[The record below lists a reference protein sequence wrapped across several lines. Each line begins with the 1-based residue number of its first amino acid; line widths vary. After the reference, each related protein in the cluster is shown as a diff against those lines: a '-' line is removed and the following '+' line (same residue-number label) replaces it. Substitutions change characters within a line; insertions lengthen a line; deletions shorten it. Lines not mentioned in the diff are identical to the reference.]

1 MDAEAQVAPRTR
13 SLEVSAPFFRKL
25 ALASAIS
32 LYVIIWSGATVR
44 LTGSGLGCEGWPGC
58 SPGAVFPE
66 QSYHSFIEF
75 GNRVVSVFPILLSLA
90 TAVTAHFVRGLPG
103 WARVTA
109 WAAALGTIAQA
120 PLGLITV
127 RLDLDP
133 VAVMSHFLL
142 AIAVLAAAVVVAV
155 EAWRLD
161 RGAGTPFVSR
171 RVALLGLLFAALT
184 LVVVV
189 TGTFVTASGPHAGD
203 PDVVDRLG
211 NIERA
216 IWVHVRATAVFGV
229 LLLGLVLYLR
239 RNAPVIA
246 QRVAYLL
253 LALAVTQAAVGELQ
267 WRNELPWWLVLIHVV
282 LAAGIWA
289 TAVWLVALF
298 WRPTA
303 SRVRP

>member
-1 MDAEAQVAPRTR
+1 MDAEAHVAGRTR
-13 SLEVSAPFFRKL
+13 SLEVTAPFFRKL

-32 LYVIIWSGATVR
+32 LYVIIESGATVR

-90 TAVTAHFVRGLPG
+90 TAVSSHFVRGLPR
-103 WARVTA
+103 WVRTTA

-155 EAWRLD
+155 EAWRVD
-161 RGAGTPFVSR
+161 RGAGVPFVSR
-171 RVALLGLLFAALT
+171 RVAQLGLLFAAVT

-189 TGTFVTASGPHAGD
+189 SGTFVTASGPHAGD

-211 NIERA
+211 NIERT
-216 IWVHVRATAVFGV
+216 IWLHVRATAAFGV
-229 LLLGLVLYLR
+229 LLIGLVLYLR
-239 RNAPVIA
+239 RNAPALVR
-246 QRVAYLL
+246 RVAYLL
-253 LALAVTQAAVGELQ
+253 LALAATQAAVGELQ
-267 WRNELPWWLVLIHVV
+267 WRNSLPWWLVLIHVA

-289 TAVWLVALF
+289 TAVWLVTLL

-303 SRVRP
+303 PGVRT